1 MMAPADET
9 PAAELLALLGEL
21 DAALE
26 AGDLEAATAVAVE
39 AHEIS
44 DSLE

>member
-1 MMAPADET
+1 MEMSGDASGGLDTEAIHEL
-9 PAAELLALLGEL
+9 AE
-21 DAALE
+21 
-26 AGDLEAATAVAVE
+26 DLEAATAVAVE